1 MNDNDDTENDTRE
14 ANDGSA
20 PSTADG
26 DQQDGKETHES
37 ITHVAID
44 WFKDDSTPLFAKML
58 VVIGAIVV
66 GWFLSSIAFK
76 LVSIALKLVSI
87 VGIALILFALFKMF
101 IPMAGHTGDHT
112 HVLDDD
118 GQRLDTD
125 QYVDMPAQARSD
137 PGFMTAG
144 KLVFIDYST
153 KQPVLY
159 SPDPDATAP
168 KGTYAMTVE
177 KWLAEN

>member
-1 MNDNDDTENDTRE
+1 MSGNDDTENDTRE
-14 ANDGSA
+14 AHDGSA
-20 PSTADG
+20 TSTADG
-26 DQQDGKETHES
+26 DQQEGKETHES

-58 VVIGAIVV
+58 VVIGAMVV
-66 GWFLSSIAFK
+66 GWFLFGIAFK
-76 LVSIALKLVSI
+76 LVSIV
-87 VGIALILFALFKMF
+87 VIALILFALFKMF
-101 IPMAGHTGDHT
+101 IPMAGHTNDHI
-112 HVLDDD
+112 HGLDDD

-125 QYVDMPAQARSD
+125 QYVDMPARARSD
-137 PGFMTAG
+137 SRFMTAG

-159 SPDPDATAP
+159 SPDPGAQAP

-177 KWLAEN
+177 QWLAENS

>member
-14 ANDGSA
+14 TNDANS

-26 DQQDGKETHES
+26 DQQDEKETHES
-37 ITHVAID
+37 IAHVAID
-44 WFKDDSTPLFAKML
+44 WFKDDSTPPFAKIL
-58 VVIGAIVV
+58 VIIGAIVV
-66 GWFLSSIAFK
+66 GWFLFSIAFK
-76 LVSIALKLVSI
+76 LVSII
-87 VGIALILFALFKMF
+87 VIALILFALFKMF
-101 IPMAGHTGDHT
+101 IPMAGHTDDHT